1 MLTKELLK
9 QVRQIEI
16 RTKGLVNQVFSGEY
30 HSVFKGRGMEFS
42 EVREYQFGDD
52 IRNIDWNVTA
62 RFGHPFIKIF
72 EEERELTVLL
82 LVDLSGSLLFGTIE
96 KTKQQIAAELSAI
109 LAFSAMK
116 NNDKVGLILF
126 TDKIEKFV
134 PPRKGR
140 THVLRLI
147 REVLSFEPKGKTT
160 NLKLALEYMN
170 NAVKKKSIVF
180 LISDFMDQ
188 GYEKILRIVGKKH
201 DLVGIVINDRREFEL
216 PKIGLVKL
224 TDSETGRER
233 WIDTSDSKVQK
244 TITDIRQRVIQN
256 RKSLFL
262 ASRLDSIE
270 INTGENY
277 VKPLVQFFRVRERR
291 W

>member
-233 WIDTSDSKVQK
+233 WLDTSDSKVQK

-262 ASRLDSIE
+262 SSRLDSIE

>member
-1 MLTKELLK
+1 MLTKEIIK

-72 EEERELTVLL
+72 EEERELTVILMA
-82 LVDLSGSLLFGTIE
+82 DLSGSLIFGSID

-109 LAFSAMK
+109 LAFSALK

-140 THVLRLI
+140 KHVLRII
-147 REVLSFEPKGKTT
+147 REVLSFEPEGKST
-160 NLKLALEYMN
+160 NIKAALEYMN
-170 NAVKKKSIVF
+170 NAIKKRSIVF
-180 LISDFMDQ
+180 LLSDFMDS
-188 GYEKILRIVGKKH
+188 GYEKILRIVGKRH
-201 DLVGIVINDRREFEL
+201 DLIGIVLNDEREDEI
-216 PKIGLVKL
+216 PDIGLVKFA
-224 TDSETGRER
+224 DAETGNER
-233 WIDTSDSKVQK
+233 WIDTGDKRTKFLFSQMRERNKAA
-244 TITDIRQRVIQN
+244 

-262 ASRLDSIE
+262 SSRLDSIE
-270 INTGENY
+270 IQTGENY
-277 VKPLVQFFRVRERR
+277 IKPLVQFFRLRERR

>member
-62 RFGHPFIKIF
+62 RFGHPYIKIF

-82 LVDLSGSLLFGTIE
+82 MVDMSGSLIFGSLS
-96 KTKQQIAAELSAI
+96 KTKQQVAAELTAI
-109 LAFSAMK
+109 LAFSALK

-134 PPRKGR
+134 PPRKGNK
-140 THVLRLI
+140 HVLRII
-147 REVLSFEPKGKTT
+147 REVLSFKPEGNTT
-160 NLKLALEYMN
+160 NIRTSLEFMN
-170 NAVKKKSIVF
+170 GVIKKRSIVF
-180 LISDFMDQ
+180 LLSDFMDE
-188 GYEKILRIVGKKH
+188 GYEKILRVVGKKH
-201 DLVGIVINDRREFEL
+201 DLIGIVLDDRRETEI
-216 PKIGLVKL
+216 PKMGLIKL
-224 TDSETGRER
+224 TDAETNQER
-233 WIDTSDSKVQK
+233 WIDSSSARVQHALK
-244 TITDIRQRVIQN
+244 KRKAELAVK
-256 RKSLFL
+256 RKSLFVS
-262 ASRLDSIE
+262 SRLDSVYVT
-270 INTGENY
+270 TGENY
-277 VKPLVQFFRVRERR
+277 ITPLVQFFKLREKR

>member
-62 RFGHPFIKIF
+62 RLGHPYIKVF
-72 EEERELTVLL
+72 EEERELTVML
-82 LVDLSGSLLFGTIE
+82 LVDLSGSLMFGSVS
-96 KTKQQIAAELSAI
+96 KTKQRIAAELTAI
-109 LAFSAMK
+109 LAFSALK

-134 PPRKGR
+134 PPRKGKK
-140 THVLRLI
+140 HVLRII
-147 REVLSFEPKGKTT
+147 RDVLSFEPEGKAT
-160 NLKLALEYMN
+160 NLKGALEYMN
-170 NAVKKKSIVF
+170 NTIKKKSIAF
-180 LISDFMDQ
+180 LLSDFMDE
-188 GYEKILRIVGKKH
+188 GYEKILKIVGRKH
-201 DLVGIVINDRREFEL
+201 DLIGIVLDDRRDKEI
-216 PKIGLVKL
+216 PNIGLVKFA
-224 TDSETGRER
+224 DAETGAER
-233 WIDTSDSKVQK
+233 WIDTSSKRVRTQMVSDRK
-244 TITDIRQRVIQN
+244 EREKIRNSIFI
-256 RKSLFL
+256 K
-262 ASRLDSIE
+262 SRLDRIE
-270 INTGENY
+270 VTTGSNY
-277 VKPLVQFFRVRERR
+277 IQPLVQFFRRREKR

>member
-1 MLTKELLK
+1 MDTKELIK

-42 EVREYQFGDD
+42 EVREYQIGDD

-72 EEERELTVLL
+72 EEERELTVILM
-82 LVDLSGSLLFGTIE
+82 VDLSGSLIFGSVE
-96 KTKQQIAAELSAI
+96 KTKQQVAAELSAI

-140 THVLRLI
+140 KHVLRII
-147 REVLSFEPKGKTT
+147 REVLSFSPAGKTT
-160 NLKLALEYMN
+160 DIKSALEFMN
-170 NAVKKKSIVF
+170 HAIKKRSIVF
-180 LISDFMDQ
+180 LLSDFLDS
-188 GYEKILRIVGKKH
+188 GFEKILRIVGKKH
-201 DLVGIVINDRREFEL
+201 DLIGIVLKDQREQII
-216 PKIGLVKL
+216 PRIGMIKT
-224 TDSETGRER
+224 TDAETGAQR
-233 WIDTSDSKVQK
+233 WIDTSSRKLQK
-244 TITDIRQRVIQN
+244 QMRELREKLIAA
-256 RKSLFL
+256 RKSLFVS
-262 ASRLDSIE
+262 SRLDSIE
-270 INTGENY
+270 ITTGENY
-277 VKPLVQFFRVRERR
+277 VKPLVQFFRLRERR

>member
-16 RTKGLVNQVFSGEY
+16 RTRGLVNQVFSGEY

-72 EEERELTVLL
+72 EEERELTVIL
-82 LVDLSGSLLFGTIE
+82 LVDLSGSLLFGTVE

-134 PPRKGR
+134 PPRKGKK
-140 THVLRLI
+140 HVLRVI
-147 REVLSFEPKGKTT
+147 REVLSFEPKGKAT
-160 NLKLALEYMN
+160 NLKSALEYMN
-170 NAVKKKSIVF
+170 NAIKKKSIVF
-180 LISDFMDQ
+180 LISDFMDE
-188 GYEKILRIVGKKH
+188 GYEKILRMVGKKH
-201 DLVGIVINDRREFEL
+201 DLIGVVLNDRREFTL
-216 PKIGLVKL
+216 PKIGMIKL
-224 TDSETGRER
+224 TDNETGEER

-244 TITDIRQRVIQN
+244 TIREMREKITQG
-256 RKSLFL
+256 RKTLFL
-262 ASRLDSIE
+262 TSRLDSIE
-270 INTGENY
+270 VTTEENY
-277 VKPLVQFFRVRERR
+277 IKPLIQFFRKRERR

>member
-62 RFGHPFIKIF
+62 RLGHPYIKVF
-72 EEERELTVLL
+72 EEERELTVML
-82 LVDLSGSLLFGTIE
+82 LVDLSGSLMFGSVS
-96 KTKQQIAAELSAI
+96 KTKQRIAAELTAI
-109 LAFSAMK
+109 LAFSALK

-134 PPRKGR
+134 PPRKGKK
-140 THVLRLI
+140 HVLRII
-147 REVLSFEPKGKTT
+147 REVLSFEPEGKAT
-160 NLKLALEYMN
+160 NLKGALEYMN
-170 NAVKKKSIVF
+170 NTIKKKSIAF
-180 LISDFMDQ
+180 LLSDFMDE
-188 GYEKILRIVGKKH
+188 GYEKILKIVGRKH
-201 DLVGIVINDRREFEL
+201 DLIGIVLDDRREKEI
-216 PKIGLVKL
+216 PNIGLVKL
-224 TDSETGRER
+224 SDAETGAER
-233 WIDTSDSKVQK
+233 WIDTGSKRVRTQMISDRKEREKIRNSIFVKSKLDRIEV
-244 TITDIRQRVIQN
+244 TTGSNYIQ
-256 RKSLFL
+256 
-262 ASRLDSIE
+262 
-270 INTGENY
+270 
-277 VKPLVQFFRVRERR
+277 PLVQFFRRREKR

>member
-72 EEERELTVLL
+72 EEERELTVMLM
-82 LVDLSGSLLFGTIE
+82 VDLSGSLIFGTIE
-96 KTKQQIAAELSAI
+96 KTKQQVAAELSAI
-109 LAFSAMK
+109 LAFSALK

-140 THVLRLI
+140 SHVLRII
-147 REVLSFEPKGKTT
+147 REVLSFEPEGKTT
-160 NLKLALEYMN
+160 NLKAALEYLN
-170 NAVKKKSIVF
+170 STIKKRSIVF
-180 LISDFMDQ
+180 LLSDFMDS
-188 GYEKILRIVGKKH
+188 GYEKILRIIGKKH
-201 DLVGIVINDRREFEL
+201 DLIGVVLNDKRESEI
-216 PKIGLVKL
+216 PKMGLLKL
-224 TDSETGRER
+224 TDAETGEER
-233 WIDTSDSKVQK
+233 WVDTSSIKVQNRLK
-244 TITDIRQRVIQN
+244 EVRQSMILQ
-256 RKSLFL
+256 RKSLFIS
-262 ASRLDSIE
+262 SRLDSIE
-270 INTGENY
+270 VQTGDDY
-277 VKPLVQFFRVRERR
+277 VKPLVQFFRLRERR

>member
-62 RFGHPFIKIF
+62 RFGHPFIKVF
-72 EEERELTVLL
+72 EEERELTVMLM
-82 LVDLSGSLLFGTIE
+82 VDLSGSLMFGSVS
-96 KTKQQIAAELSAI
+96 KTKQRVAAELTAI
-109 LAFSAMK
+109 LAFSALK

-134 PPRKGR
+134 PPRKGNK
-140 THVLRLI
+140 HVLRII
-147 REVLSFEPKGKTT
+147 REVLSFQPEGNATDIGS
-160 NLKLALEYMN
+160 ALEFMN
-170 NAVKKKSIVF
+170 GAIKKKSIAF
-180 LISDFMDQ
+180 LLSDFMDD
-188 GYEKILRIVGKKH
+188 GFEKILRIVGKKH
-201 DLVGIVINDRREFEL
+201 DLIGLVLDDRRESEI
-216 PKIGLVKL
+216 PKMGLIKL
-224 TDSETGRER
+224 SDAETNQER
-233 WIDTSDSKVQK
+233 WVDTSSRKVQK
-244 TITDIRQRVIQN
+244 ALQQRREEMIGK
-256 RKSLFL
+256 RKSLFIT
-262 ASRLDSIE
+262 SRLDSIYVR
-270 INTGENY
+270 TGENY
-277 VKPLVQFFRVRERR
+277 ITPLVNFFRMREKR

>member
-16 RTKGLVNQVFSGEY
+16 RTRGLVNQVFSGEY

-72 EEERELTVLL
+72 EEERELTVIL
-82 LVDLSGSLLFGTIE
+82 LVDLSGSLLFGTVE

-134 PPRKGR
+134 PPRKGKK
-140 THVLRLI
+140 HVLRVI
-147 REVLSFEPKGKTT
+147 REVLSFEPKGKAT
-160 NLKLALEYMN
+160 NLKSALEYMN
-170 NAVKKKSIVF
+170 NAIKKKSIVF
-180 LISDFMDQ
+180 LISDFMDE
-188 GYEKILRIVGKKH
+188 GYEKILRMVGKKH
-201 DLVGIVINDRREFEL
+201 DLIGVVLNDRREFTL
-216 PKIGLVKL
+216 PKIGMIKL
-224 TDSETGRER
+224 NDNETGEER

-244 TITDIRQRVIQN
+244 AIREMREKIIQG
-256 RKSLFL
+256 RKTLFL
-262 ASRLDSIE
+262 TSRLDSIE
-270 INTGENY
+270 VTTEENY
-277 VKPLVQFFRVRERR
+277 IKPLIQFFRKRERR

>member
-62 RFGHPFIKIF
+62 RFGHPYIKVF
-72 EEERELTVLL
+72 EEERELTVILM
-82 LVDLSGSLLFGTIE
+82 VDLSGSLMFGSVS
-96 KTKQQIAAELSAI
+96 KTKQRIAAELTAI
-109 LAFSAMK
+109 LAFSALK

-126 TDKIEKFV
+126 TDNIEKFV

-140 THVLRLI
+140 KHVLRII
-147 REVLSFEPKGKTT
+147 REVLSFEPEGKAT
-160 NLKLALEYMN
+160 NLKGALEYMN
-170 NAVKKKSIVF
+170 NTIKKKSIAF
-180 LISDFMDQ
+180 LLSDFMDE
-188 GYEKILRIVGKKH
+188 GYEKILRIVGRKH
-201 DLVGIVINDRREFEL
+201 DLIGIVLDDRREKEI
-216 PKIGLVKL
+216 PNIGLVKL
-224 TDSETGRER
+224 ADAETGAER
-233 WIDTSDSKVQK
+233 WIDTSSK
-244 TITDIRQRVIQN
+244 RVRSQMISDRKEKEKMRNSIFTRSGLDRIEVTTSSNYIQ
-256 RKSLFL
+256 
-262 ASRLDSIE
+262 
-270 INTGENY
+270 
-277 VKPLVQFFRVRERR
+277 PLVQFFRRREKR

>member
-1 MLTKELLK
+1 VLTKEILK

-62 RFGHPFIKIF
+62 RFGHPFIKVF
-72 EEERELTVLL
+72 EEERELTVMLM
-82 LVDLSGSLLFGTIE
+82 VDLSGSLSFGSIE
-96 KTKQQIAAELSAI
+96 KTKQQVAAELSAI
-109 LAFSAMK
+109 LAFSALK

-134 PPRKGR
+134 PPRKGNK
-140 THVLRLI
+140 HVLRII
-147 REVLSFEPKGKTT
+147 REVLSFAPVGKRT
-160 NLKLALEYMN
+160 NIKSALEFLN
-170 NAVKKKSIVF
+170 NAIKKRSIVF
-180 LISDFMDQ
+180 MISDFMDE
-188 GYEKILRIVGKKH
+188 GFEKILRIVGSRH
-201 DLVGIVINDRREFEL
+201 DLIGVVLSDKREEEI
-216 PKIGLVKL
+216 PKIGLMKF
-224 TDSETGRER
+224 TDAETGEER
-233 WIDTSDSKVQK
+233 WLDTSNSVTQFLLKEINERKKAQ
-244 TITDIRQRVIQN
+244 

-262 ASRLDSIE
+262 SSRLDSIE
-270 INTGENY
+270 IQTGQNY
-277 VKPLVQFFRVRERR
+277 IKPLVQFFRLREKR

>member
-1 MLTKELLK
+1 LLTKELLK

-16 RTKGLVNQVFSGEY
+16 KTKGIVNQILSGEY

-72 EEERELTVLL
+72 EEERELTVILM
-82 LVDLSGSLLFGTIE
+82 VDLSGSLIFGTVE
-96 KTKQQIAAELSAI
+96 KTKQQVAAELSAV

-140 THVLRLI
+140 RHVLRII
-147 REVLSFEPKGKTT
+147 REVLSFEPVGKNT
-160 NLKLALEYMN
+160 NLKTALEYMN
-170 NAVKKKSIVF
+170 NAIKKRSIAF
-180 LISDFMDQ
+180 LLSDFMNA
-188 GYEKILRIVGKKH
+188 GYEKILRVVGKKH
-201 DLVGIVINDRREFEL
+201 DLIGIVLNDEREVSI
-216 PKIGLVKL
+216 PQMGLVKFV
-224 TDSETGRER
+224 DSETGEER
-233 WIDTSDSKVQK
+233 VIDTNSPKLQK
-244 TITDIRQRVIQN
+244 MIKENYTQN
-256 RKSLFL
+256 IERRKSLFTS
-262 ASRLDSIE
+262 SRIDSIE
-270 INTGENY
+270 IKTGQNY
-277 VKPLVQFFRVRERR
+277 VKPLVQFFRLRERR

>member
-62 RFGHPFIKIF
+62 RLGHPYIKVF
-72 EEERELTVLL
+72 EEERELTVML
-82 LVDLSGSLLFGTIE
+82 LVDLSGSLMFGSVS
-96 KTKQQIAAELSAI
+96 KTKQRIAAELTAI
-109 LAFSAMK
+109 LAFSALK

-134 PPRKGR
+134 PPRKGKK
-140 THVLRLI
+140 HVLRII
-147 REVLSFEPKGKTT
+147 REVLSFEPEGKAT
-160 NLKLALEYMN
+160 NLKGALEYMN
-170 NAVKKKSIVF
+170 NTIKKKSIAF
-180 LISDFMDQ
+180 LLSDFMDE
-188 GYEKILRIVGKKH
+188 GYEKILRIVGRKH
-201 DLVGIVINDRREFEL
+201 DLIGIVLDDRREKEI
-216 PKIGLVKL
+216 PNIGLIKL
-224 TDSETGRER
+224 ADSETGSER
-233 WIDTSDSKVQK
+233 WIDTGSKRVRTQMISDRKEREK
-244 TITDIRQRVIQN
+244 IRNSIFI
-256 RKSLFL
+256 K
-262 ASRLDSIE
+262 SRLDRIE
-270 INTGENY
+270 VTTGSNY
-277 VKPLVQFFRVRERR
+277 IQPLVQFFRKREKR

>member
-1 MLTKELLK
+1 VLTKELLK

-62 RFGHPFIKIF
+62 RFGHPFIKVF
-72 EEERELTVLL
+72 EEERELTVILM
-82 LVDLSGSLLFGTIE
+82 VDLSGSLMFGSVS
-96 KTKQQIAAELSAI
+96 KTKQRIAAELSAI
-109 LAFSAMK
+109 LAFSALK

-140 THVLRLI
+140 KHVLRII
-147 REVLSFEPKGKTT
+147 REVLSFAPEGNAT
-160 NLKLALEYMN
+160 NIRSALEFMN
-170 NAVKKKSIVF
+170 NAIKKRSIAF
-180 LISDFMDQ
+180 LISDFMDE
-188 GYEKILRIVGKKH
+188 GFEKILRIVGKKH
-201 DLVGIVINDRREFEL
+201 DLIGIVLDDRREKEIPNL
-216 PKIGLVKL
+216 GLVKL
-224 TDSETGRER
+224 SDAETGEER
-233 WIDTSDSKVQK
+233 WIDTSSRRVRGQMLLYRKEK
-244 TITDIRQRVIQN
+244 ERIRNSV
-256 RKSLFL
+256 FVT
-262 ASRLDSIE
+262 SRLDKIE
-270 INTGENY
+270 VTTGSNY
-277 VKPLVQFFRVRERR
+277 IQPLVQFFRRREKR